1 MRHRI
6 FNWTIA
12 AILVCGLSVM
22 GFSSC
27 TTDNDD
33 NINNE
38 YLDYLAWLYD
48 ISNVEYLDSGY
59 VSYYDLL
66 WDIINDHNDQESY
79 DDLLYY
85 EWAMDYL
92 DSLAKLYPTPDT
104 RAGGYSSQIG
114 RAHV

>member
-1 MRHRI
+1 MKKI

-12 AILVCGLSVM
+12 AILVCSLSVT

-48 ISNVEYLDSGY
+48 ISNVAYLDSGF

-66 WDIINDHNDQESY
+66 WDIINDHDDQESY
-79 DDLLYY
+79 DDQLYY
-85 EWAMDYL
+85 KWANDYL
-92 DSLAKLYPTPDT
+92 DSLANLYLTSET
-104 RAGGYSSQIG
+104 
-114 RAHV
+114 